1 MPLGQN
7 LRENRKRRGF
17 SQDQLAK
24 MAGVALSTLTK
35 IEAGTATQPTI
46 DTVIKLADA
55 FGISI
60 DELVG
65 RKLPNPKK
73 KSKA

>member
-1 MPLGQN
+1 MDLARS
-7 LRENRKRRGF
+7 LRTWRQKKGI

-24 MAGVALSTLTK
+24 AAGLALSTLTK

-46 DTVIKLADA
+46 DTIIKFADA
-55 FGISI
+55 LEISI

-65 RKLPNPKK
+65 RKPPKK
-73 KSKA
+73 